1 MQGKSKQIYLH
12 KEDFPY
18 DCQPETWS
26 SCGDLWQVF
35 SQPLMWHMAIYDIL
49 VTLFYTILFTVLFN
63 NAA

>member
-12 KEDFPY
+12 KEDAPY
-18 DCQPETWS
+18 HCQPEASS

-35 SQPLMWHMAIYDIL
+35 SQPLMWHMAVYDFL
-49 VTLFYTILFTVLFN
+49 MTLFYTILFAVLFN